1 MSLSSSKQF
10 SKVVSMF
17 PVPFSITVAV
27 TLVLPEILKENER
40 HYFAEAI
47 FEKATMVFL
56 SSCKREKK

>member
-1 MSLSSSKQF
+1 
-10 SKVVSMF
+10 MF